1 MKESIENILYKL
13 ERILRLDFVINVRII
28 EATKSVLIFN
38 EKRIFGKDFVFGKW
52 HRHPFENPDEHDES
66 KIAQQAVTIDE
77 FIKESFYVASE
88 KLKII

>member
-38 EKRIFGKDFVFGKW
+38 EKRIFGKDIQIYEK
-52 HRHPFENPDEHDES
+52 HQ
-66 KIAQQAVTIDE
+66 KT
-77 FIKESFYVASE
+77 KE
-88 KLKII
+88 KLYPNI